1 MLDLNKTEPQF
12 FIDYKSN
19 DKNYKKNPNNY
30 LKCSFAIKQ
39 KLRQSI
45 LEAEV
50 SRFFYKADIANAII
64 DWYLG
69 QVGFNFIGVC
79 LYSSKTL

>member
-19 DKNYKKNPNNY
+19 DKNYKKNPNSY

-45 LEAEV
+45 LEEQ
-50 SRFFYKADIANAII
+50 K
-64 DWYLG
+64 G
-69 QVGFNFIGVC
+69 Q
-79 LYSSKTL
+79 Y